1 MQLKDH
7 YLFALYNQDDVAQE
21 ALMGRIYRADYLDK
35 QGRVVFVIKAGR
47 QVIQTL
53 RWELT

>member
-7 YLFALYNQDDVAQE
+7 YLFALYNQNDVAQE

-53 RWELT
+53 RRELT